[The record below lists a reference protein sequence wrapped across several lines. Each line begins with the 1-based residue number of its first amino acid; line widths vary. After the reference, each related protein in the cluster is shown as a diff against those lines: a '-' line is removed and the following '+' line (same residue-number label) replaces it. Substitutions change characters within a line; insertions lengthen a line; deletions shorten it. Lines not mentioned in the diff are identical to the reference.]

1 MRLQWRKEAM
11 AFRKVSS
18 WPLLA
23 ILTLATPAFAQ
34 STVTTAD
41 VQRLEDRIDAASR
54 DISQLE
60 SRESAAASQ
69 LRRELEDVRD
79 EATYMKVKLRKRER
93 VAREDYWV
101 LRDRVDD
108 LEARATGKRP
118 AFDGPVRESRPAA
131 TTGRASDFSE
141 VPVGT
146 EFDVRLERLLSSET
160 AQVEDRFEATTL
172 VDLRDGDRVIVP
184 SGSTLHGIVN
194 GVTRATRL
202 ERKGSL
208 QVAFERLTIDDRSYP
223 IRATVQ
229 QALESE
235 GIRGEIG
242 RIGAG
247 SAVGGILGAI
257 IGGAK
262 GALIGVLIGGG
273 GVTAATEGKDVE
285 LPAGTILR
293 VRLDAPLTLD

>member
-1 MRLQWRKEAM
+1 M
-11 AFRKVSS
+11 VSRRILS
-18 WPLLA
+18 WPLL
-23 ILTLATPAFAQ
+23 IVLTLATPALAQ

-41 VQRLEDRIDAASR
+41 LERLEDRIDAASR
-54 DISQLE
+54 DVSQLE
-60 SRESAAASQ
+60 GRDSAAASQ

-79 EATYMKVKLRKRER
+79 DATYMKVKVRKRER
-93 VAREDYWV
+93 VAREEYWV

-108 LEARATGKRP
+108 LEARASGRRP
-118 AFDGPVRESRPAA
+118 GPSVPARESRPTA
-131 TTGRASDFSE
+131 TTGRASDLSE

-146 EFDVRLERLLSSET
+146 EFDVRLERHLSSET

-172 VDLRDGDRVIVP
+172 VDLRDGDHIMVP
-184 SGSTLHGIVN
+184 AGSTLHGVVN
-194 GVTRATRL
+194 GVTKATRL

-208 QVAFERLTIDDRSYP
+208 QVAFERLTIGDRSYP
-223 IRATVQ
+223 IRATVT

-235 GIRGEIG
+235 GIRGELG

-257 IGGAK
+257 IGGAR

-285 LPAGTILR
+285 LPSGTIFR
-293 VRLDAPLTLD
+293 VRLDTPLTLD

>member
-1 MRLQWRKEAM
+1 MDLRRI
-11 AFRKVSS
+11 SY
-18 WPLLA
+18 WPLLVV
-23 ILTLATPAFAQ
+23 LTLATPAVAQQ

-41 VQRLEDRIDAASR
+41 VQRLEDRIDDASK

-60 SRESAAASQ
+60 GRDAAETSQ
-69 LRRELEDVRD
+69 LRRDLEDLRD

-108 LEARATGKRP
+108 LEARASGKRP
-118 AFDGPVRESRPAA
+118 GSSAPAREPRPTA
-131 TTGRASDFSE
+131 TTGRTADFAE
-141 VPVGT
+141 VPSGT

-172 VDLRDGDRVIVP
+172 VDLRDGDHIMVP
-184 SGSTLHGIVN
+184 AGSTLHGIIQ
-194 GVTRATRL
+194 GVTKSTRL

-208 QVAFERLTIDDRSYP
+208 QVAFDRLTVGDRSYP

-235 GIRGEIG
+235 GIRGELG

-262 GALIGVLIGGG
+262 GAAIGVLVGGG
-273 GVTAATEGKDVE
+273 GVTAATEGKNVE

-293 VRLDAPLTLD
+293 VRLDTPLTLD